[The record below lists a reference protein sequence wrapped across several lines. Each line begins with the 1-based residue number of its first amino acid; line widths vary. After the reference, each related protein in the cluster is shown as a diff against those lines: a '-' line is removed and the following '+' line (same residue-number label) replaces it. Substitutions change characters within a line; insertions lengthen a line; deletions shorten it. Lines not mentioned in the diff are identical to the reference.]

1 MRFSQDFLAGLRE
14 RVPLSSIVGKT
25 VTWDRRKSQ
34 PGRGDFW
41 ACCPFHQER
50 SPSFHVDDRKG
61 FYHCFG
67 CHESGDH
74 ITFMTSHGGLD
85 FLDAVKQLAEEA
97 GVPLPERDR
106 EEPRQM
112 RERRVQRGALE
123 AAAALYQST
132 LWSST
137 GHEARR
143 YAVGRGFSEE
153 TLKAFDFGLAP
164 SVQGA
169 VIRALG
175 ADGVSET
182 EMERTG
188 LAVRRDGRLRDRFV
202 GRLMVPIHDKSG
214 KIVGFGGR
222 SLDGREP
229 KYLNSPQ
236 TPLFDKSKLL
246 FNAHR
251 ARGPAHR
258 ANRLFIVEGYFDA
271 IALAQA
277 GIGEVVASCGTAL
290 TEDQIALAW
299 SMADEPILT
308 FDGDKAGRMAAQRVI
323 DRVLPLLQGGRS
335 VQFLHLPEGQDPDDL
350 IQDGGRD
357 AFEALAAKAVP
368 LVDALFARE
377 ADKGADT
384 PERLAALDDRLDALV
399 ATIADERLAKNY
411 RAALRERAWDLRRTR
426 RAERPRQGGTGRGGA
441 AGGGQWRGGQ
451 WRSGPG
457 GDGQGSW
464 SGGGAGMRLQPP
476 SAPIAAPVGADRAL
490 IDLERITLGLMV
502 LRPHFIERFAETLG
516 ASAFKSEAHAGF
528 AALLTETYASHL
540 PETSGDLIA
549 ALPQRALMCLGEIWG
564 EAEAPVGPRLLQRF
578 AILECDPDEAF
589 LGRCMSLFVDRL
601 ALRSEMD
608 ELASEPQRMVARRGD
623 DDGRLIRLTV
633 AFQEHQTR
641 LQNAEREL
649 ADEAAAMRRK
659 KATTGTSSS
668 GRTL

>member
-14 RVPLSSIVGKT
+14 RVPLSSIIGKV

-41 ACCPFHQER
+41 ACCPFHQEK

-85 FLDAVKQLAEEA
+85 FVDAVKQLAEEA

-106 EEPRQM
+106 EEPREM
-112 RERRVQRGALE
+112 RQRRVERGALE
-123 AAAALYQST
+123 AAAALYAST
-132 LWSST
+132 LWSAS
-137 GHEARR
+137 GREALR
-143 YAVGRGFSEE
+143 YANGRGFGEE
-153 TLKAFDFGLAP
+153 TLKAFGFGLAP

-169 VIRALG
+169 VSRALSAEG
-175 ADGVSET
+175 IGEAEL
-182 EMERTG
+182 ERTG
-188 LAVRRDGRLRDRFV
+188 LAVKRDGRLRDRFV
-202 GRLMVPIHDKSG
+202 GRLMVPIHDPRG

-277 GIGEVVASCGTAL
+277 GVGEVVASCGTAL
-290 TEDQIALAW
+290 TEDQLALAW
-299 SMADEPILT
+299 AMADEPVLT

-323 DRVLPLLQGGRS
+323 DRVLPLLSGGRS

-350 IQDGGRD
+350 IREGGRD

-377 ADKGADT
+377 VEKGADT
-384 PERLAALDDRLDALV
+384 PERLAALDDRLDVLV
-399 ATIADERLAKNY
+399 GTIGDERLARNY
-411 RAALRERAWDLRRTR
+411 RSALRERVWDLRRTR
-426 RAERPRQGGTGRGGA
+426 RSDRPASGARNGPGRS
-441 AGGGQWRGGQ
+441 AGGRQQLGT
-451 WRSGPG
+451 
-457 GDGQGSW
+457 
-464 SGGGAGMRLQPP
+464 RLTPP
-476 SAPIAAPVGADRAL
+476 PPAAPIAAPAAADRAL
-490 IDLERITLGLMV
+490 LDLERIALGLMV
-502 LRPHFIERFAETLG
+502 LRPHLIETFAEKLD
-516 ASAFKSEAHAGF
+516 ASAFVSEAHAGF
-528 AALLTETYASHL
+528 AALLAETYASHL
-540 PETSGDLIA
+540 PETAPDLIA
-549 ALPQRALMCLGEIWG
+549 ALPPRAQMCLGELWG
-564 EAEAPVGPRLLQRF
+564 EAHEPIGPRLLQRF
-578 AILECDPDEAF
+578 AILECDPDDAF
-589 LGRCMSLFVDRL
+589 LSRCMSLFVERL
-601 ALRSEMD
+601 ALRGEMA
-608 ELASEPQRMVARRGD
+608 ELASEPERMAAARGH

-633 AFQEHQTR
+633 AMQEHATR

-659 KATTGTSSS
+659 KATGGTK
-668 GRTL
+668 TNA